1 MINKELEKFF
11 NDNKNVAIG
20 FSGGVDSSYLLYV
33 GKKLGANISPYFV
46 KSDFQPQFEL
56 DDAKRLCEEL
66 DIDLKIIH
74 LDVLDNE
81 IVTDNPQNRC
91 YFCKQEIFGR
101 LKKEALANGYNV
113 LIDGTNASDDVEDRP
128 GMKALSE
135 LDVKS
140 PLREAGLTKE
150 EIRKLS
156 KDAGLFTWNK
166 PSYACLATR
175 IPTDEKITKEILEK
189 IEKSEEELFDLGF
202 TNFRIRVFNNAAR
215 IQVDKDELE
224 KFIKNRKLILEKI
237 KPYFEIVMLDLEVR

>member
-135 LDVKS
+135 LDVRS

-175 IPTDEKITKEILEK
+175 IPTDEKITEEILEK

>member
-175 IPTDEKITKEILEK
+175 IPTDEKITEEILEK

>member
-66 DIDLKIIH
+66 DIDLKIIN

-91 YFCKQEIFGR
+91 YYCKQEIFGR
-101 LKKEALANGYNV
+101 LKKEALADGYNV
-113 LIDGTNASDDVEDRP
+113 LVDGTNASDDVEDRP

-135 LDVKS
+135 LDVRS
-140 PLREAGLTKE
+140 PLREAGLTKK

-175 IPTDEKITKEILEK
+175 VPTDEKITKEILEK
-189 IEKSEEELFDLGF
+189 IEKSEGELFDLGF

-215 IQVDKDELE
+215 IQVDKDELD
-224 KFIKNRKLILEKI
+224 KFIKNRKLILEKL